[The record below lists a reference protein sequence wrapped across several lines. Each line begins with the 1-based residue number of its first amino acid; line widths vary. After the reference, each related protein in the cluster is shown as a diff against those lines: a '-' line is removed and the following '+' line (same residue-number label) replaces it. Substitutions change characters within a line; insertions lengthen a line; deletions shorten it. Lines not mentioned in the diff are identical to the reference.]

1 MDVNF
6 KHTDPTPA
14 EPIRIEQVFAEK
26 PGGGLVSNPEKDLP
40 PTTPVKWNDSD
51 ERYEA
56 ISDSDNDSVPEYVTG
71 NWVYAG
77 QGDQLVRLINGA
89 NLRKET
95 AVITKEQAAK
105 LPTIKL
111 V

>member
-6 KHTDPTPA
+6 KHTDPKPA

-56 ISDSDNDSVPEYVTG
+56 ISESDNDSVPEYVTG

>member
-56 ISDSDNDSVPEYVTG
+56 ISESDSDSVPEYVTG